1 MNREETIAQIKTS
14 LKKLFT
20 VEHKFSEYTTKD
32 GMKISCEADKLD
44 VGVKVNGVDDAGN
57 LIPLDNGMYE
67 LNNGYQINVVDGV
80 VESIAEPSEEGPET
94 EDMKEEVGKTETP
107 STDNKSEEMAKKV
120 QMIEEQ
126 LAECLSL
133 MKEVVKGQEKMQ
145 SDMYSEI
152 ETLKKSPAESAFKAE
167 KKGSTAYVGNFNK
180 VTRMN
185 ELDEIRKLISDKNK
199 NNNNLVL

>member
-20 VEHKFSEYTTKD
+20 VEHKFAEYTTKD
-32 GMKISCEADKLD
+32 GMTIKCEADKLD
-44 VGVKVNGVDDAGN
+44 VGVKVNGVDEMGN
-57 LIPLDNGMYE
+57 LIPLDNGSYE
-67 LNNGYQINVVDGV
+67 LNNGYVINVVDGS
-80 VESIAEPSEEGPET
+80 VESIAEVSDTE
-94 EDMKEEVGKTETP
+94 EDMETVGETVTP
-107 STDNKSEEMAKKV
+107 STDNKAEEMAKKV

-145 SDMYSEI
+145 SEVYSEI
-152 ETLKKSPAESAFKAE
+152 EDLKKQPGENAFKGE
-167 KKGSTAYVGNFNK
+167 KKGSNGFVGTFNK
-180 VTRMN
+180 VTKMN

>member
-14 LKKLFT
+14 LKRLFT
-20 VEHKFSEYTTKD
+20 VEHKFAEYTTND
-32 GMKISCEADKLD
+32 GMTIKCEADKLD
-44 VGVKVNGVDDAGN
+44 VGVKVNGVDEMGN
-57 LIPLDNGMYE
+57 LIPLDNGSYE
-67 LNNGYQINVVDGV
+67 LNNGYVINVVDGS
-80 VESIAEPSEEGPET
+80 VESISEVPHTE
-94 EDMKEEVGKTETP
+94 EDMGKVGETVTP

-120 QMIEEQ
+120 QMIEAQ

-145 SDMYSEI
+145 SEVYSEI
-152 ETLKKSPAESAFKAE
+152 EDLKKQPAENAFKGE
-167 KKGSTAYVGNFNK
+167 KKGSNGFIGTFNK
-180 VTRMN
+180 VTKMN